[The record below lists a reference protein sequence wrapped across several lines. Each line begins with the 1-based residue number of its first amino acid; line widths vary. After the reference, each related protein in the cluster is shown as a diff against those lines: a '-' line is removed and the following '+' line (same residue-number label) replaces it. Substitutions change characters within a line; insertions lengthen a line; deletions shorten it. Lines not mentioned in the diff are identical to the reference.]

1 MKIYIDLVVLLNFLF
16 DLLLL
21 FATGVI
27 LRRQTNLKKLLFGS
41 LIGSITILSL
51 FISLSSFMLF
61 LIKVLIS
68 IIMVIITFGYKDI
81 RYTLKNM
88 FYLYTSSIILG
99 GFLYFLNLQFAYKNE
114 GLVFYFNGLSIN
126 FIVLI
131 VLSPIIIYVYVKQ
144 YKEIKTNYSN
154 YYNIDL
160 YLKTGKILE
169 LTAFLD
175 TGNKLKDPYK
185 KRPIILVNKS
195 LINIDYES
203 PNFLIVPYD
212 SLNHQGLLKCIIPEK
227 IFISGIGFR
236 KNFLIGISNEEIKI
250 DGIDCIISNS
260 LLEEN

>member
-1 MKIYIDLVVLLNFLF
+1 MKIYIDLVLLLNFLF

-27 LRRQTNLKKLLFGS
+27 LRRQTNLKRLLIGS

-51 FISLSSFMLF
+51 FINFSSFILF

-126 FIVLI
+126 FIALI

-203 PNFLIVPYD
+203 SNFLIVPYD
-212 SLNHQGLLKCIIPEK
+212 SLNHQGLLKCIVPDK